1 MSEIPPVVPP
11 VTPPAAAWFTGLDDI
26 DKGFL
31 QTKGWDK
38 PAAVDGV
45 KEMLKSYRELEG
57 YRGVPVE
64 QLLKVPKDATD
75 EAGWKAVYKRL
86 GAPDTPDGYDLTG
99 VDLGDEGLTGKVRD
113 AVRDAAAKFNVPKP
127 MAEEIAK
134 AVASA
139 HGSHKVA
146 TEAEKTAALQVE
158 QTKLRENWGDNFT
171 ANMFV
176 ADRAAERLGVK
187 PEVLE
192 AMKEGM
198 GGAAVAELFR
208 SIGQGMGEDRF
219 VRDPGPG
226 GRDVMTREQAVSRKV
241 ELLGDGRK
249 GTGDQAFQDRYMRG
263 DAAAR
268 REVAALNQLI
278 VGAS

>member
-11 VTPPAAAWFTGLDDI
+11 VAPPATTWFTGLDDI

-38 PAAVDGV
+38 PVAVDGV

-64 QLLKVPKDATD
+64 QLLKVPKDASD
-75 EAGWKAVYKRL
+75 EAGWKAVYQRL
-86 GAPDTPDGYDLTG
+86 GAPDKPEGYDFTAL
-99 VDLGDEGLTGKVRD
+99 DLGDEGLTGKVRD
-113 AVRDAAAKFNVPKP
+113 AVRDAAVKFNVPKP

-134 AVASA
+134 AVAAA
-139 HGSHKVA
+139 HGSHKTA
-146 TEAEKTAALQVE
+146 TTTEQQALVLTE
-158 QTKLRENWGDNFT
+158 QAKLKQDWGPNFDV
-171 ANMFV
+171 NMFV
-176 ADRAAERLGVK
+176 ADKAAERLGVS
-187 PEVLE
+187 PEVAAKL
-192 AMKEGM
+192 KDGM

-208 SIGQGMGEDRF
+208 KLGQGMGEDRY

-226 GRDVMTREQAVSRKV
+226 GRDVMTREQAVARKV
-241 ELLGDGRK
+241 ELLGDMRRGS
-249 GTGDQAFQDRYMRG
+249 GDQSFIDRYMKG

-268 REVAALNQLI
+268 REVAALDQMI
-278 VGAS
+278 SGGA